1 MKIKILK
8 RIMVMEVMKAE
19 NKLKQIK
26 QNVTDESGE
35 IKNLRKDK
43 ERVNDFLC
51 FSFWSSESF
60 LQQFCAYSLIF
71 SLFFFQNLIF

>member
-1 MKIKILK
+1 MMNMMKIKILK
-8 RIMVMEVMKAE
+8 RIMVMDVMKAE

-26 QNVTDESGE
+26 QNVTDGSGE

-51 FSFWSSESF
+51 FSF
-60 LQQFCAYSLIF
+60 
-71 SLFFFQNLIF
+71 

>member
-1 MKIKILK
+1 
-8 RIMVMEVMKAE
+8 MVMEVMKAE

-51 FSFWSSESF
+51 FSF
-60 LQQFCAYSLIF
+60 
-71 SLFFFQNLIF
+71 